1 MEKRT
6 VPRKIKE
13 RYRKNR
19 TVPSKKRTVPW
30 KNRTVPKYFGT
41 FFFDGTILF
50 QRMNYRT
57 VLFLKLFFGTV
68 LFT

>member
-19 TVPSKKRTVPW
+19 TVPSKKRTVPSKKRTVPW

-41 FFFDGTILF
+41 ILF
-50 QRMNYRT
+50 FRWNYSFSKNE
-57 VLFLKLFFGTV
+57 L
-68 LFT
+68 